1 VSLDI
6 YQYLGKDFIEKNR
19 LKFVFIGPVNKT
31 YFDEIFMAKLD
42 KLTYKDRVTILPA
55 VPADELVEVYNGTDL
70 CLWPRETTLSSIHAQ
85 VCGRPVIMED
95 HVSNIERVVDR
106 SFLFKKA
113 SLKDAATKLTSAI
126 ESVKQGHIINIS
138 ELDEREYNAQLKKML
153 NSWQHII
160 AQKLSIK

>member
-1 VSLDI
+1 
-6 YQYLGKDFIEKNR
+6 
-19 LKFVFIGPVNKT
+19 
-31 YFDEIFMAKLD
+31 
-42 KLTYKDRVTILPA
+42 
-55 VPADELVEVYNGTDL
+55 
-70 CLWPRETTLSSIHAQ
+70 
-85 VCGRPVIMED
+85 MED